1 MFSAYNKNRFI
12 GEGDT
17 LISDIVD
24 ICDCSNIGKYLLT
37 IDIENEFYSRD
48 HKFILDLL
56 NKIDFGKKF
65 VSWIEALLN
74 NQQSCV
80 INSGITARYFPLQ
93 RDARQ
98 GDPMFILYLKI
109 LFILIKNDPNIKG
122 YIFFSIVN
130 FIQLIQTAPSSF

>member
-37 IDIENEFYSRD
+37 TDIENELYSRD
-48 HKFILDLL
+48 HKFFLDLL
-56 NKIDFGKKF
+56 NKIGFGKNF
-65 VSWIEALLN
+65 VSWIEALLI

-80 INSGITARYFPLQ
+80 INSGITARYFSLQ
-93 RDARQ
+93 RDVHQ

-109 LFILIKNDPNIKG
+109 LFNLIKNDPNIKG

-130 FIQLIQTAPSSF
+130 FIQLIQTTLSSF

>member
-1 MFSAYNKNRFI
+1 MFSAYRKNRFI
-12 GEGDT
+12 GEGET

-24 ICDCSNIGKYLLT
+24 TCDCSNIGKYLLT

-48 HKFILDLL
+48 HNFMLGLL
-56 NKIDFGKKF
+56 NKIGFGKNF
-65 VSWIEALLN
+65 VSWIEVLLN

-80 INSGITARYFPLQ
+80 INSCITARYFPLK

-109 LFILIKNDPNIKG
+109 LFILIKNDPHIKG
-122 YIFFSIVN
+122 YIFFSIVK
-130 FIQLIQTAPSSF
+130 FIQLIQKAPSSF

>member
-1 MFSAYNKNRFI
+1 MFSVYNKNRFI

-37 IDIENEFYSRD
+37 IDIENELYSRD

-56 NKIDFGKKF
+56 NKIGFGKNF

-80 INSGITARYFPLQ
+80 INSGITAISFTTRCTPGGPY
-93 RDARQ
+93 AH
-98 GDPMFILYLKI
+98 FIFK
-109 LFILIKNDPNIKG
+109 
-122 YIFFSIVN
+122 N
-130 FIQLIQTAPSSF
+130 FI